1 MHETGRR
8 VLLVEDDPLVLRS
21 TADVLADGG
30 YEVLEASGYD
40 EAVAQMDAELSLLV
54 TDIDLSEGRDGLAL
68 ARRAAERCPDIR
80 IVLVSGQLRPEGHE
94 YPDKAVFFTKPYPPR
109 ALLTI
114 LEDATSW

>member
-40 EAVAQMDAELSLLV
+40 EAIAHMDAEPSLLV

-68 ARRAAERCPDIR
+68 ARSAAERCPDIR
-80 IVLVSGQLRPEGHE
+80 IILVSGQLRPQGHE
-94 YPDKAVFFTKPYPPR
+94 YPDKAVFITKPYPPG

-114 LEDATSW
+114 LEDSSSW